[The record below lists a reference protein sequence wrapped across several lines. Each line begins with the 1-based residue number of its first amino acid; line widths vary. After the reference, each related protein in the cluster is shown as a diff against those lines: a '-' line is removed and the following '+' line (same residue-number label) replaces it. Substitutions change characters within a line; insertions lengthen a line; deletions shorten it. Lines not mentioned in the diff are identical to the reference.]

1 MIRLAPPLLLRAPS
15 PGTTRTPP
23 LSRHPVAIAAMLW
36 RPVLTALGAST
47 LAVTHAH
54 AAAGGQETAVGAGA
68 EEITL
73 RLLYQLIAILVA
85 TRIVTWVVRRLG
97 QTDVSGEILAGL
109 LLGPS
114 LLGAV
119 FPGFVR
125 WLFHPST
132 GTIFTGLAQVGLIFL
147 MFQIGLEFEFNR
159 HLGRD
164 RRPIVVISL
173 VGIAVPFVMGYL
185 SAPWFHAR
193 LSEPVPLFGFQL
205 FFAVAMSITA
215 IPILGRIFME
225 LGVSHT
231 RTAALTIGAAAIDD
245 VSGWMILGVI
255 SLLVKGAFSWGWA
268 VPRVAGLAAYFGLVF
283 LVLRPPLKRAIASDL
298 ARHGGLRLAAVPY
311 IVTLLFV
318 SAAVTSNLGVF
329 AIIGGFAIGVAL
341 HDDRRFVEEWKRRVS
356 PIVWAFFLPIFFA
369 YTGLRTDV
377 GTIQGWPGAWTLLL
391 VLAVAFVSKFGGA
404 YVAAR
409 LVGEDHR
416 SALTI
421 GVCMNTRALMELIV
435 LNIGKDLGLLPT
447 DIFSMLVIM
456 ALVSTFVATP
466 LIRWLMSGET
476 SLATPP
482 GEPSAARATT

>member
-1 MIRLAPPLLLRAPS
+1 MLRHS
-15 PGTTRTPP
+15 ILVGFG
-23 LSRHPVAIAAMLW
+23 V
-36 RPVLTALGAST
+36 ST
-47 LAVTHAH
+47 LLTIPVHASSD
-54 AAAGGQETAVGAGA
+54 GQGTAVGAGA

-85 TRIVTWVVRRLG
+85 TRVVTWLVCRLG

-114 LLGAV
+114 LLGAL
-119 FPGFVR
+119 FPGFMHG
-125 WLFHPST
+125 LFHPST
-132 GTIFTGLAQVGLIFL
+132 STIFTGLAQVGLIFL

-159 HLGRD
+159 HLGGD
-164 RRPIVVISL
+164 RRAVVVISL
-173 VGIAVPFVMGYL
+173 MGIAVPFVMGYF

-193 LSEPVPLFGFQL
+193 LAEAVPLFGFQL

-225 LGVSHT
+225 LGLSHT

-245 VSGWMILGVI
+245 VSGWMILGAI

-268 VPRVAGLAAYFGLVF
+268 VPRVIGLAAY
-283 LVLRPPLKRAIASDL
+283 LVLVIFVVRKPLKRAIATHV
-298 ARHGGLRLAAVPY
+298 ARHGELRLTAIPY

-318 SAAVTSNLGVF
+318 SAAITSNLGIF
-329 AIIGGFAIGVAL
+329 GIIGGFVVGMAL
-341 HDDRRFVEEWKRRVS
+341 HDDRRFVEEWKRRIS
-356 PIVWAFFLPIFFA
+356 PIVWVFFLPIFFA
-369 YTGLRTDV
+369 YTGLRTDI
-377 GTIQGWPGAWTLLL
+377 GTIQGWSGAVTLMLI
-391 VLAVAFVSKFGGA
+391 LAVAFVSKFGGA
-404 YVAAR
+404 YLAAR
-409 LVGEDHR
+409 LVGEDQR

-456 ALVSTFVATP
+456 ALVSTFMATP
-466 LIRWLMSGET
+466 LIRWLMKGQT
-476 SLATPP
+476 SRATPL
-482 GEPSAARATT
+482 GEPSPARAAT

>member
-1 MIRLAPPLLLRAPS
+1 MES
-15 PGTTRTPP
+15 
-23 LSRHPVAIAAMLW
+23 
-36 RPVLTALGAST
+36 
-47 LAVTHAH
+47 
-54 AAAGGQETAVGAGA
+54 AVGAGA

-85 TRIVTWVVRRLG
+85 TRLVTWVVRRSG

-114 LLGAV
+114 LLGAL
-119 FPGFVR
+119 FPGAMH
-125 WLFHPST
+125 WLFPAFT
-132 GTIFTGLAQVGLIFL
+132 GTIFIGVAQVGLVFL

-159 HLGRD
+159 HLGHN

-173 VGIAVPFVMGYL
+173 VGIAVPFALGYL
-185 SAPWFHAR
+185 TGPWFHAR
-193 LSEPVPLFGFQL
+193 LSEPVPLLGFQL

-215 IPILGRIFME
+215 IPVLGRILME
-225 LGVSHT
+225 LGLSHT

-245 VSGWMILGVI
+245 LAGWMILGTI
-255 SLLVKGAFSWGWA
+255 SLLVKGGFSWGWA
-268 VPRVAGLAAYFGLVF
+268 IPRVIALAAYVALVF
-283 LVLRPPLKRAIASDL
+283 LVLRRPLQRAIGTHL
-298 ARHGGLRLAAVPY
+298 ARHGELRLTAVPC

-329 AIIGGFAIGVAL
+329 AIIGGFIVGVAL
-341 HDDRRFVEEWKRRVS
+341 HDDRRFVEEWRRRVL

-369 YTGLRTDV
+369 YTGLRTDI
-377 GTIQGWPGAWTLLL
+377 GSIQGWVGVGMLML
-391 VLAVAFVSKFGGA
+391 VLLVAFVSKFGGA

-409 LVGEDHR
+409 VVGEEHR

-421 GVCMNTRALMELIV
+421 GVCMNTRGLMELIV

-456 ALVSTFVATP
+456 ALVSTFMATP
-466 LIRWLMSGET
+466 LIRWLMSGQQRVAPHYADAPT
-476 SLATPP
+476 PAGAGGAT
-482 GEPSAARATT
+482 